1 MYLCPK
7 AVFGAEEGNA
17 AKGKVWL
24 PGVEMSKNV
33 LVSSGKK
40 LVKRQ
45 TLWYNFLKN
54 CNFSWK
60 GFAYDL
66 FG

>member
-7 AVFGAEEGNA
+7 VVFGAEEGNA

-40 LVKRQ
+40 TCKTANIVV
-45 TLWYNFLKN
+45 
-54 CNFSWK
+54 
-60 GFAYDL
+60 
-66 FG
+66 